1 MTCSDT
7 LAMWKMN
14 NNKLEDGTIG
24 LSPAAC
30 FRFILSLCKP
40 FHGVVFRASPF
51 HVYLCQNDELL
62 TCAFVASYRLDQAR
76 YFLFCCF
83 VRRTKSMPSRQTTG
97 RINGKHTR
105 GLGQLSVLVITRQPF
120 LLIFFSVLTAHIAS
134 T

>member
-14 NNKLEDGTIG
+14 NNKLEDGTIR

-51 HVYLCQNDELL
+51 HVYLSQNDELL
-62 TCAFVASYRLDQAR
+62 TFASVASYRLDQAH
-76 YFLFCCF
+76 YFLFSF
-83 VRRTKSMPSRQTTG
+83 V
-97 RINGKHTR
+97 
-105 GLGQLSVLVITRQPF
+105 
-120 LLIFFSVLTAHIAS
+120 LLEELRACYHDKLQQE
-134 T
+134 